1 MGYRVRLGRIAK
13 SEREKYKGKTYEECK
28 ELYMEK
34 YDTGYFPCKYPAEHD
49 ELFEI
54 GKYWDF
60 KNKTGET
67 EKLKDFYD
75 FDVYEE
81 TEGEFYIMTKPQLLK
96 IIDWYH
102 QTIYSYFQDL
112 YDGKKDSHT
121 YFATKVNEWKD
132 KKWMKPYWLDEKHT
146 DGEVV
151 RSWKYEY
158 AIFNITYI
166 YRTFD
171 WENDYLIYS
180 GW

>member
-13 SEREKYKGKTYEECK
+13 SEREKYKGKSYEECSK
-28 ELYMEK
+28 LYGDK
-34 YDTGYFPCKYPAEHD
+34 YDCFPSYRLPEHE

-60 KNKTGET
+60 KHETGET
-67 EKLKDFYD
+67 EKLEGFYD
-75 FDVYEE
+75 FDVYKECE
-81 TEGEFYIMTKPQLLK
+81 SEFYIMSKPQLLK

-102 QTIYSYFQDL
+102 DKIYLYFQDL
-112 YDGKKDSHT
+112 YDGKEDPQV
-121 YFATKVNEWKD
+121 YFASKVNEWKD
-132 KKWMKPYWLDEKHT
+132 KKWTKPYWLDEEHS

-158 AIFNITYI
+158 AIFNITHI